1 MAPASVTPGLAPEVS
16 HAPMR
21 LRQAIALLSLVGFLV
36 SLYLWLH
43 ALGVIGELK
52 CGTGSCEVV
61 QSSSYARVAG
71 VPVAFF
77 GVVGYLALFITALI
91 GLQPSFLPKRN
102 LSVLLAALA
111 TGGLLFTGY
120 LTYLEAFVIHAW
132 CRWCLGS
139 AGIITVIWVA
149 ALAGVRQSDRP
160 TVRP

>member
-1 MAPASVTPGLAPEVS
+1 
-16 HAPMR
+16 MR
-21 LRQAIALLSLVGFLV
+21 HRQVIAVLSLVGFLI

-43 ALGVIGELK
+43 AIGVIGELK

-61 QSSSYARVAG
+61 QASPYARVAG

-77 GVVGYLALFITALI
+77 GVVGYVALFVTALI
-91 GLQPSFLPKRN
+91 GLQPSFLPRRS

-139 AGIITVIWVA
+139 AATIGVIWVVA
-149 ALAGVRQSDRP
+149 VMSLRRSVARENPGA
-160 TVRP
+160 

>member
-1 MAPASVTPGLAPEVS
+1 M
-16 HAPMR
+16 
-21 LRQAIALLSLVGFLV
+21 
-36 SLYLWLH
+36 
-43 ALGVIGELK
+43 
-52 CGTGSCEVV
+52 V
-61 QSSSYARVAG
+61 QSSSCARVAG
-71 VPVAFF
+71 VPVALF
-77 GVVGYLALFITALI
+77 GVVGYLALFVTALI

>member
-1 MAPASVTPGLAPEVS
+1 VR
-16 HAPMR
+16 H
-21 LRQAIALLSLVGFLV
+21 RQVIAVLSLVGFLI

-43 ALGVIGELK
+43 AIGVIGELK

-61 QSSSYARVAG
+61 QASPYARVAG

-77 GVVGYLALFITALI
+77 GVVGYVALFVTALI
-91 GLQPSFLPKRN
+91 GLQPSFLPRRS

-139 AGIITVIWVA
+139 AATIGVIWVVA
-149 ALAGVRQSDRP
+149 VMSLRRSVARENPGA
-160 TVRP
+160 